1 MKAIF
6 QKIAAFM
13 AAHKK
18 RFAVLA
24 IGILG
29 NKAMVW
35 AVNYGIDPYL
45 IVTFGLV
52 KGGIASTIFSFLI
65 CLATIKFYDWSKQDW
80 LGIELVKEMKEYEGK
95 KYLGRAIKW
104 LLKKGDIIALIGLS
118 ILTDPFITTVYLR
131 KGANQY
137 NGMGQ
142 REWIIFLLSTV
153 IGNLCWVLTIFG
165 GIKIFKLIF

>member
-1 MKAIF
+1 MERFRNFAAF
-6 QKIAAFM
+6 IAAQ
-13 AAHKK
+13 KK

-24 IGILG
+24 IGVLG

-35 AVNYGIDPYL
+35 AVNYGLDPYL
-45 IVTFGLV
+45 IANFGLV
-52 KGGIASTIFSFLI
+52 KGGIAVMVVSFFI

-95 KYLGRAIKW
+95 KYLGRAIGW
-104 LLKKGDIIALIGLS
+104 LLKKGDAVALVGLS

-142 REWIIFLLSTV
+142 REWTIFLSSTV
-153 IGNLCWVLTIFG
+153 IGNIYWSLAVFG
-165 GIKIFKLIF
+165 GIQVFKLLF